1 MEDLFSQLAKSKA
14 PLADRMRP
22 RTLDEFIG
30 QKHVVGPG
38 RLLRRAIEA
47 DSLTS
52 SIFFGPPGCGKTTLA
67 SIIAEATRSKFVKI
81 NAVSTGVKEMRQILE
96 QAETDLKLY
105 GKTTTVLLDE
115 CHRWSKSQSDIM
127 LPALSGM
134 EVLRRLGRDIPVLDK
149 SLCHIIAS
157 GMFNGIFEI
166 VVHDMPR
173 DQAMRD
179 VDQLRDFYTA
189 GWLKLMGG

>member
-127 LPALSGM
+127 LPALESGVVRFIGSTTENPM
-134 EVLRRLGRDIPVLDK
+134 ISMTP
-149 SLCHIIAS
+149 A
-157 GMFNGIFEI
+157 I
-166 VVHDMPR
+166 VSRCRILPR
-173 DQAMRD
+173 
-179 VDQLRDFYTA
+179 
-189 GWLKLMGG
+189 